1 MKNVKKICAVLF
13 FVCYF
18 TEAVF
23 CQQVPLSRSQELHI
37 EGYKEGEQLPSWA
50 KDLRRAE
57 IITLGSLPFTTLNAT
72 LIYSLYRYGSHDF
85 DNAYIPNPFPGSS
98 QEAKLNT
105 DEQIGILTAAAAA
118 SVVIGLADFIVLKVK
133 QNKLKKQL
141 KQSEREK
148 NDAIEIEI
156 VENAE
161 NTENTAAEKESL
173 QETS

>member
-1 MKNVKKICAVLF
+1 MKNVKRICAVLF

-72 LIYSLYRYGSHDF
+72 LIYSLYRYGSHD
-85 DNAYIPNPFPGSS
+85 YIPNPFPGSS

-161 NTENTAAEKESL
+161 NTAAEKEPL

>member
-1 MKNVKKICAVLF
+1 M
-13 FVCYF
+13 
-18 TEAVF
+18 
-23 CQQVPLSRSQELHI
+23 
-37 EGYKEGEQLPSWA
+37 
-50 KDLRRAE
+50 
-57 IITLGSLPFTTLNAT
+57 
-72 LIYSLYRYGSHDF
+72 
-85 DNAYIPNPFPGSS
+85 
-98 QEAKLNT
+98 NT

-156 VENAE
+156 VG
-161 NTENTAAEKESL
+161 NTENTAAEKELL

>member
-118 SVVIGLADFIVLKVK
+118 SVVIGLADFIVLK

-148 NDAIEIEI
+148 NDAIEIET

-161 NTENTAAEKESL
+161 NTAAKKEPL

>member
-1 MKNVKKICAVLF
+1 M
-13 FVCYF
+13 
-18 TEAVF
+18 
-23 CQQVPLSRSQELHI
+23 
-37 EGYKEGEQLPSWA
+37 
-50 KDLRRAE
+50 
-57 IITLGSLPFTTLNAT
+57 
-72 LIYSLYRYGSHDF
+72 
-85 DNAYIPNPFPGSS
+85 
-98 QEAKLNT
+98 NT

-156 VENAE
+156 VG
-161 NTENTAAEKESL
+161 NTENTAAKKELL